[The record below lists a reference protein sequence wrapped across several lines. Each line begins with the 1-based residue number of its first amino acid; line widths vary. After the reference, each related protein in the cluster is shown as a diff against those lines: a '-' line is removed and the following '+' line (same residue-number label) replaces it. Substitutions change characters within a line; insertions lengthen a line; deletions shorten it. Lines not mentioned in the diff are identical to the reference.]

1 MFRSALIAT
10 LICVGQFSYAQVVL
24 GDLPLENNPNL
35 ANSVQNVSHSAEVLI
50 SRKQY
55 VLSYNKD
62 RRNPNWV
69 AWKLEKAD
77 MGNVPRQKYFS
88 TDVALEQ
95 FLQSEGSDK
104 AVTAYDY
111 KGSCFDRGHQVPSAD
126 RDATV
131 EDNKATFLMSNV
143 TPQTA
148 YINRQVWADL
158 EQYTRNQVI
167 AGKKAYVIAG
177 PLYDEDFGKIGPSQD
192 ISVPSKSFKLVVFL
206 NPEQSLKD
214 VNPETDVI
222 AVEVPNLTSKGTKPQ
237 EDNETLCSDFQVK
250 SQNVTLAGYTS
261 WKKYQS
267 SLAKIEQ
274 LSGFKFFSF

>member
-1 MFRSALIAT
+1 MFRSAFIAA
-10 LICVGQFSYAQVVL
+10 LICIGPFSYAQDVL
-24 GDLPLENNPNL
+24 GDWPLENNPNL
-35 ANSVQNVSHSAEVLI
+35 ANSIQNVSHSAEVIL

-55 VLSYNKD
+55 VLSYNKE
-62 RRNPNWV
+62 RRTPNWV
-69 AWKLEKAD
+69 AWKLEKND
-77 MGNVPRQKYFS
+77 MGSVPRQKYFS
-88 TDVALEQ
+88 TDSVLDQ
-95 FLQSEGSDK
+95 YLQENGPER
-104 AVTAYDY
+104 AVGAYDY

-148 YINRQVWADL
+148 FINREVWANL

-167 AGKKAYVIAG
+167 AGKIAYVISG
-177 PLYDEDFGKIGPSQD
+177 PLYDEDFGKIGPAQD
-192 ISVPSKSFKLVVFL
+192 IAVPSKSFKVIVFL

-214 VNPETDVI
+214 INPETDVI
-222 AVEVPNLTSKGTKPQ
+222 AVEVPNITSKGTKPL

-250 SQNVTLAGYTS
+250 SQNVTLTGYTA